1 MCFTKQIGT
10 PQSNQPDPSAEIHPC
25 GESPQKSALS
35 EEMDGEIPSGEDSDS
50 GSDPESDSRSCSDS
64 DSQSEPGPGS
74 VIPSEETSSENLKDR
89 TTPKKTSPQEPDSNV
104 RLKVNQIV

>member
-35 EEMDGEIPSGEDSDS
+35 EEMVGEIPSGEDSDS
-50 GSDPESDSRSCSDS
+50 GSDPESDSRSC
-64 DSQSEPGPGS
+64 S